1 MIQRILKLP
10 KRGSILLLGP
20 RGTGKSSLI
29 RGCFKEDKKTLWID
43 LLDPAL
49 EELYVQ
55 NPSRLGEEIT
65 AGKYRTVVIDEVQKC
80 PALLNVAH
88 RFIESSGV
96 QFVLTGSSAR
106 KLRRGA
112 ANLLAGRAFSFQLSP
127 LTHRELGDRFN
138 LQEALEFGTLPKL
151 FFPSGATAPRQIKWS
166 TEEKVL
172 FLQSYARTYLK
183 EEIQVEQLVRK
194 VEPFRGFLRVAAQ
207 MNGKVIEYSKI
218 AEEVHVDPKT
228 VTEYFSILEDTLVGF
243 LLHPY
248 HRSIRKRQGKKPKF
262 YWFDTGVKRAMDQT
276 LSVPLLPQTSAYGE
290 AFEHWVILEVR
301 RLAQAIN
308 PDIELSYFRTS
319 DDAQEVDLIVER
331 PGKLPAL
338 VEIKSSESVTDSK
351 VSKLAVFKKDF
362 PKSDFFILSR
372 EKRARVHDGVW
383 VGPWQEGIQQI
394 LG

>member
-1 MIQRILKLP
+1 MIPRLLKLP
-10 KRGSILLLGP
+10 RRASILLLGP
-20 RGTGKSSLI
+20 RGTGKSSLV
-29 RGCFKEDKKTLWID
+29 RDTFQENSKTLWID
-43 LLDPAL
+43 LLDHAL

-112 ANLLAGRAFSFQLSP
+112 ANLLAGRAFTYQLHP
-127 LTHRELGDRFN
+127 LTHRELGARFH
-138 LQEALEFGTLPKL
+138 LQEALEFGTLPRL
-151 FFPSGATAPRQIKWS
+151 YFPSGATAKRQIKWS
-166 TEEKVL
+166 AQEKIL

-183 EEIQVEQLVRK
+183 EEIQVEQIVRR

-207 MNGKVIEYSKI
+207 MNGKVIEYAKI

-228 VTEYFSILEDTLVGF
+228 VAEYFSILEDTLVGF

-248 HRSIRKRQGKKPKF
+248 HRSIRKRQGKKP
-262 YWFDTGVKRAMDQT
+262 
-276 LSVPLLPQTSAYGE
+276 
-290 AFEHWVILEVR
+290 
-301 RLAQAIN
+301 
-308 PDIELSYFRTS
+308 
-319 DDAQEVDLIVER
+319 
-331 PGKLPAL
+331 GKPPAL
-338 VEIKSSESVTDSK
+338 VEIKSSESIADSRI
-351 VSKLAVFKKDF
+351 SKLSVFKKDF
-362 PKSDFFILSR
+362 PDSELFILSR
-372 EKRARVHDGVW
+372 EKRQRIHDGVW
-383 VGPWQEGIQQI
+383 IGPWNEGIQRI